1 MLFRNSSGEIQLMFS
16 RSVGVK
22 ESNEA
27 ELMAIL
33 EALSLFSKS
42 FQAKFI
48 VESDLSNALLWALH
62 HASRP

>member
-1 MLFRNSSGEIQLMFS
+1 MFS

-48 VESDLSNALLWALH
+48 VESDLANALLWALH